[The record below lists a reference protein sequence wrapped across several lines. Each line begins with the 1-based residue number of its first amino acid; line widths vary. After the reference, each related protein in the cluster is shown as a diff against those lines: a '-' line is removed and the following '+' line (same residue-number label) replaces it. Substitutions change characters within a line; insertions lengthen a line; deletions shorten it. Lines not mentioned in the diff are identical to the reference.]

1 MNRSRHSV
9 GPQRANGLSWSRGL
23 FTVARLAFL
32 LIAIF
37 APLSSSLSSVAT
49 EDSTVEVGTRFSLRA
64 PLISKLN
71 EVLTSLWT
79 QITHNGEPVEISGSK
94 AQELVETTIRRLRD
108 SGEEVPD
115 EFRDLL
121 LWQLT
126 SCFPIDENALRG
138 IHGIFG
144 VTSRVVCPAN
154 RTFSCALSALNIPL
168 AEEERTPIQAL
179 EASICAAAIRHVGH
193 DAAARLASQRGTGLG
208 PEQVRNLTLEETSL
222 STTDEKTERLFI
234 EGIQLQI
241 EMQKGFQ
248 QLQWSRFGR
257 AFKLAS
263 AFRLAQRELA
273 KIAPDLFSLNEVWQT
288 ESTRSTFEHMGVVR

>member
-1 MNRSRHSV
+1 MAQPIV
-9 GPQRANGLSWSRGL
+9 
-23 FTVARLAFL
+23 L
-32 LIAIF
+32 LIRSLSLTRLIF
-37 APLSSSLSSVAT
+37 MNTETLSSASFCSM
-49 EDSTVEVGTRFSLRA
+49 
-64 PLISKLN
+64 
-71 EVLTSLWT
+71 
-79 QITHNGEPVEISGSK
+79 
-94 AQELVETTIRRLRD
+94 RL
-108 SGEEVPD
+108 
-115 EFRDLL
+115 
-121 LWQLT
+121 
-126 SCFPIDENALRG
+126 
-138 IHGIFG
+138 
-144 VTSRVVCPAN
+144 
-154 RTFSCALSALNIPL
+154 
-168 AEEERTPIQAL
+168 
-179 EASICAAAIRHVGH
+179 AAAIRHVGH